1 MQLILGPN
9 YQAKEDFK
17 IKPFASRV
25 LADSGC
31 SRSILPYSL
40 IKEKNLRYVEAI
52 GEELLDAQDNQ
63 MNIIGK
69 LHIQASFEKNSTLMD
84 CLISNAVDEVIVSWY
99 DSTSLGLHLAIEK
112 ASKIISERKD
122 GKNSPKR
129 ASQEE
134 LIAKSL
140 ILTNDKNDTVLS

>member
-1 MQLILGPN
+1 
-9 YQAKEDFK
+9 
-17 IKPFASRV
+17 
-25 LADSGC
+25 
-31 SRSILPYSL
+31 
-40 IKEKNLRYVEAI
+40 
-52 GEELLDAQDNQ
+52 

-84 CLISNAVDEVIVSWY
+84 CLISNAMDEVIVSWY
-99 DSTSLGLHLAIEK
+99 DSTSLGLHLVIEK

-134 LIAKSL
+134 LAAKSL
-140 ILTNDKNDTVLS
+140 ILTNNKNNTVLSQNVTHDDSCDKVLSHVIKDDNVCAGVKVVKHYTVMVS